1 MSVKRS
7 DPKIRPKCQKR
18 NRALTKKTKLLN
30 RSQIKPGKLQT
41 RKREEKRKKER
52 EKKKRKKKGQF
63 QIQKKDIT
71 SNSGVP
77 EKSRE

>member
-18 NRALTKKTKLLN
+18 NRALTKKTKSLN

-41 RKREEKRKKER
+41 RKRER
-52 EKKKRKKKGQF
+52 KKKRKKGG
-63 QIQKKDIT
+63 KKRKRKA
-71 SNSGVP
+71 SF
-77 EKSRE
+77 KSRRKT

>member
-18 NRALTKKTKLLN
+18 NRALTKKTKSLN

-41 RKREEKRKKER
+41 RKRERKKKKKER
-52 EKKKRKKKGQF
+52 GKKKKKKGQF

>member
-18 NRALTKKTKLLN
+18 NRALPKKTKLLN

-52 EKKKRKKKGQF
+52 EKKKKERPV
-63 QIQKKDIT
+63 
-71 SNSGVP
+71 SNP
-77 EKSRE
+77 EERHNFKLWGP

>member
-18 NRALTKKTKLLN
+18 NRALTKKTKSLN

-41 RKREEKRKKER
+41 RKREEKKKKER
-52 EKKKRKKKGQF
+52 GKKRKKKGQF

-77 EKSRE
+77 EKSSE